1 MLLVMDIGNTNIKT
15 GLFKD
20 GRLQNSW
27 RLRTDSLR
35 TADEYGTQMEG
46 FFGHLKIDTREVD
59 GIIMSSVIP
68 SMNYT
73 MEHMCELYFHQQKVM
88 VVNSE
93 MNLGIS
99 IRYDM
104 PSQLGLRPY
113 LQCGRSLPYL
123 RRPLH
128 NSGFRHCNQLRRGIG

>member
-46 FFGHLKIDTREVD
+46 FFGHLNIDTREVD
-59 GIIMSSVIP
+59 GIIMSSVICLRSWVP
-68 SMNYT
+68 TVSAMRSKLT
-73 MEHMCELYFHQQKVM
+73 
-88 VVNSE
+88 
-93 MNLGIS
+93 IS
-99 IRYDM
+99 TAA
-104 PSQLGLRPY
+104 PAQ
-113 LQCGRSLPYL
+113 
-123 RRPLH
+123 
-128 NSGFRHCNQLRRGIG
+128 

>member
-1 MLLVMDIGNTNIKT
+1 MDIGNTNIKT

-46 FFGHLKIDTREVD
+46 FFGHLNIDTREVD
-59 GIIMSSVIP
+59 GIIMSSFIP

-93 MNLGIS
+93 MNPSPPPGGMHGNALPVHRTEAEKPGAFHSCVQSGGAGGGI
-99 IRYDM
+99 
-104 PSQLGLRPY
+104 
-113 LQCGRSLPYL
+113 
-123 RRPLH
+123 
-128 NSGFRHCNQLRRGIG
+128 